1 MTMGNRDRVGHSNK
15 RAAQHTLKEKRAAK
29 QEHRQETKASA
40 KRKRRDA
47 AAHGHHSEGGQA
59 KKTR

>member
-1 MTMGNRDRVGHSNK
+1 MANRDRVGHNAK

-29 QEHRQETKASA
+29 KEHRQELPSSG

-47 AAHGHHSEGGQA
+47 AAHAHHQEGTQA
-59 KKTR
+59 KKPR